1 MERQSRRFHNGLT
14 VDQKMA
20 ARVMRDHKGFIPSKA
35 TILTHS
41 HYLAHTKIDS
51 VGCFVVATDF
61 PKEHAEAEK
70 GHSFMGKRHGPRKPL
85 CPAFVT
91 PCQITCKRSKA

>member
-41 HYLAHTKIDS
+41 HYLAHTKMDS

-61 PKEHAEAEK
+61 PKEHAEAQK
-70 GHSFMGKRHGPRKPL
+70 GTQFYGQ
-85 CPAFVT
+85 T
-91 PCQITCKRSKA
+91 PWPS